1 MGRKV
6 SGPIEIVETGLSG
19 PQMDAEGLLRA
30 QAERLA
36 KLVDLS
42 REPAT
47 DDLPSPVNLQGLYD
61 QTVIDAESRANHIV
75 STAEE
80 NAVQSEKEAQEQAD
94 EIIRLA
100 HQEAERIGNEIRRQA
115 DQDAIGIRH
124 EAYQVGYQTGFEDG
138 SKGGYDEGS
147 DAGQRV
153 GWEQGYKEGWSQGH
167 QEYTDAIEQLKKMI
181 SQTADQRHDFIE
193 NTESDLVALAFD
205 VAEKLVHHQIANDD
219 VIYHTIKSMLD
230 YTVDHE
236 KVLIRV
242 HPDELAKLE
251 PHREEF
257 LSQIKGVELLDIVE
271 DADIDQGGCLLETN
285 LGTIDAQIDTQFEQA
300 KQALNLV

>member
-1 MGRKV
+1 MGKKV
-6 SGPIEIVETGLSG
+6 SGPIEIVETGLAGSH
-19 PQMDAEGLLRA
+19 DSEGVLRS
-30 QAERLA
+30 QTERLA

-42 REPAT
+42 HEPSI
-47 DDLPSPVNLQGLYD
+47 DNLPPPVNLQGLYD
-61 QTVIDAESRANHIV
+61 QTVMDAESKANHIV

-80 NAVQSEKEAQEQAD
+80 NAVQSEKNAQEQAE

-100 HQEAERIGNEIRRQA
+100 HQEADRIGNEIRQQA
-115 DQDAIGIRH
+115 EQDAIGIRH
-124 EAYQVGYQTGFEDG
+124 EAYQVGHQSGFDDG
-138 SKGGYDEGS
+138 SENGYEEGR

-167 QEYTDAIEQLKKMI
+167 QEYMDVIEQLKKI
-181 SQTADQRHDFIE
+181 ITQVADQRHDFIE
-193 NTESDLVALAFD
+193 SAESDLVALAFD
-205 VAEKLVHHQIANDD
+205 VAEKLVHHQISNDD

-242 HPDELAKLE
+242 HPEELAKLE

-257 LSQIKGVELLDIVE
+257 LSQIKGVELLDIIE
-271 DADIDQGGCLLETN
+271 DVNIDQGGCLLETN
-285 LGTIDAQIDTQFEQA
+285 LGTIDAQIDTQFAQA
-300 KQALNLV
+300 KQALNLA

>member
-1 MGRKV
+1 MGKKV
-6 SGPIEIVETGLSG
+6 SGPIEIVETGLAGSH
-19 PQMDAEGLLRA
+19 DSEGVLRS
-30 QAERLA
+30 QTERLA

-42 REPAT
+42 HEPSI
-47 DDLPSPVNLQGLYD
+47 DNLPPPVNLQGLYD
-61 QTVIDAESRANHIV
+61 QTVMDAENRANHIV

-80 NAVQSEKEAQEQAD
+80 NAVQSEKNAQEQAE

-100 HQEAERIGNEIRRQA
+100 HQEADRIGNEIRQQA
-115 DQDAIGIRH
+115 EQDAIGIRH
-124 EAYQVGYQTGFEDG
+124 EAYQVGYQGGFDDG
-138 SKGGYDEGS
+138 SENGYEEGR

-167 QEYTDAIEQLKKMI
+167 QEYMDVIEQLKKI
-181 SQTADQRHDFIE
+181 ITQVADQRHDFIE
-193 NTESDLVALAFD
+193 SAESDLVALAFD
-205 VAEKLVHHQIANDD
+205 VAEKLVHHQISNDD

-242 HPDELAKLE
+242 HPEELAKLE

-257 LSQIKGVELLDIVE
+257 LSQIKGVELLDIIE
-271 DADIDQGGCLLETN
+271 DVNIDQGGCLLETN
-285 LGTIDAQIDTQFEQA
+285 LGTIDAQIDTQFAQA
-300 KQALNLV
+300 KQALNLA

>member
-1 MGRKV
+1 MGKKD
-6 SGPIEIVETGLSG
+6 SGPIEIVETGLAGSH
-19 PQMDAEGLLRA
+19 DSEGVLRS
-30 QAERLA
+30 QTERLA

-42 REPAT
+42 HEPSI
-47 DDLPSPVNLQGLYD
+47 DNLPPPVNLQGLYD
-61 QTVIDAESRANHIV
+61 QTVMDAENRANHIV

-80 NAVQSEKEAQEQAD
+80 NAVQSEKNAQEQTE

-100 HQEAERIGNEIRRQA
+100 HQEADRIGNEIRQQA
-115 DQDAIGIRH
+115 EQDAIGIRH
-124 EAYQVGYQTGFEDG
+124 EAYQVGYQGGFDDG
-138 SKGGYDEGS
+138 SENGYEEGR

-167 QEYTDAIEQLKKMI
+167 QEYMDVIEQLKKI
-181 SQTADQRHDFIE
+181 ITQVADQRHDFIE
-193 NTESDLVALAFD
+193 STESDLVALAFD
-205 VAEKLVHHQIANDD
+205 VAEKLVHHQISNDD

-242 HPDELAKLE
+242 HPEELAKLE

-257 LSQIKGVELLDIVE
+257 LSQIKGVELLDIIE
-271 DADIDQGGCLLETN
+271 DVNIDQGGCLLETN
-285 LGTIDAQIDTQFEQA
+285 LGTIDAQIDTQFAQA
-300 KQALNLV
+300 KQALNLA

>member
-1 MGRKV
+1 MGKKV
-6 SGPIEIVETGLSG
+6 SGPIEIVETGLAGSH
-19 PQMDAEGLLRA
+19 DSEGVLRS
-30 QAERLA
+30 QTERLA

-42 REPAT
+42 HEPSI
-47 DDLPSPVNLQGLYD
+47 DNLPPPVNLQGLYD
-61 QTVIDAESRANHIV
+61 QTVMDAESKANHIV

-80 NAVQSEKEAQEQAD
+80 NAVQSEKNAQEQAE

-100 HQEAERIGNEIRRQA
+100 HQEADRIGNEIRQQA
-115 DQDAIGIRH
+115 EQDAIGIRH
-124 EAYQVGYQTGFEDG
+124 EAYQVGYQGGFDDG
-138 SKGGYDEGS
+138 SENGYEEGR

-167 QEYTDAIEQLKKMI
+167 QEYMDVIEQLKKI
-181 SQTADQRHDFIE
+181 ITQVADQRHDFIE
-193 NTESDLVALAFD
+193 SAESDLVALAFD
-205 VAEKLVHHQIANDD
+205 VAEKLVHHQISNDD

-242 HPDELAKLE
+242 HPEELAKLE

-257 LSQIKGVELLDIVE
+257 LSQIKGVELLDIIE
-271 DADIDQGGCLLETN
+271 DVNIDQGGCLLETN
-285 LGTIDAQIDTQFEQA
+285 LGTIDAQIDTQFAQA
-300 KQALNLV
+300 KQALNLA